1 MLRTTFLCGFP
12 GETDEEAEHT
22 LSFLEK
28 LQPHWSGCFAYS
40 REDDT
45 PAALLTHRVPAKT
58 VKERIQKLQNVQENI
73 TASLLS
79 SYVGKVCSVLIEE
92 VVGEGPGGRS
102 ETKAGSERENA
113 DGHEAE
119 ERESDG
125 LALGRCAFQAPEVDG
140 ICVVRF
146 DKESEAA
153 KDLLPGSVV
162 SVRITGVRGVDVT
175 GVLV

>member
-1 MLRTTFLCGFP
+1 M
-12 GETDEEAEHT
+12 
-22 LSFLEK
+22 
-28 LQPHWSGCFAYS
+28 
-40 REDDT
+40 
-45 PAALLTHRVPAKT
+45 
-58 VKERIQKLQNVQENI
+58 
-73 TASLLS
+73 
-79 SYVGKVCSVLIEE
+79 LIEE

-102 ETKAGSERENA
+102 ENKAGSERENA
-113 DGHEAE
+113 DGHEAEAE

-146 DKESEAA
+146 DKENEAA
-153 KDLLPGSVV
+153 NGLVPGSVV

>member
-1 MLRTTFLCGFP
+1 M
-12 GETDEEAEHT
+12 
-22 LSFLEK
+22 
-28 LQPHWSGCFAYS
+28 
-40 REDDT
+40 
-45 PAALLTHRVPAKT
+45 
-58 VKERIQKLQNVQENI
+58 
-73 TASLLS
+73 SLLA

-92 VVGEGPGGRS
+92 VVGEDPGGRS
-102 ETKAGSERENA
+102 ETKAGSKNKAGSERENA

-153 KDLLPGSVV
+153 KDLVPGSVV